1 MGSRQAPSLA
11 PSAVP
16 SPAPSELPSELTSP
30 APPDPAA
37 LPAPHRGPSGAE
49 RGRAAELRQLLQ
61 RAAHAYYVL
70 DAPVME
76 DPVYDRLYRELL
88 ELEGTFPELLR
99 PDSPTQRVGG
109 QPAEGFGSV
118 EHRIGLLSLDNAF
131 SLEEL
136 EAWYGRLLKVLDR
149 TPGPGETL
157 PALPM
162 VGELK
167 IDGNALA
174 LSYENGLL
182 VRAATRGDG
191 ERGEEITANVRT
203 IQSVPLRLQ
212 LADPP
217 AWVEVR
223 GEALIPDAT
232 FAAINAERTARGEAA
247 FANPRNACAGTLRQL
262 DPKVVAARRL
272 DFFAYT
278 LHLPEGADGLHG
290 SADGREGFGGAV
302 AGPDHRD
309 GRGPLNGLEAGDPPP
324 PRSQWE
330 ALRWLEAAGFR
341 VNPNAERLA
350 NLAAVEA
357 FFARWEEARKALP
370 YATDGVVVKLDD
382 LRLQDAAGITQKA
395 PRWAIALKYAAE
407 EAPSRLLRLTC
418 QVGRTGVVT
427 PVAEFEPVPLAGT
440 TVSRATLHNADRLA
454 ELDLHAGDTVVVRKA
469 GEIIP
474 EVVRVLP
481 ELRPA
486 GAAPLALPHTC
497 PECGSE
503 LVREEGEAATRC
515 VNSSCPAILRGSL
528 RHWVSKG
535 ALDVDGFGSKLI
547 EQLVERGLVR
557 SIADL
562 HRLDGALLASLERM
576 GEKSAAN
583 LVEALETSRRQPWH
597 RQLYGLGIHHV
608 GEVNAKALARAFPS
622 AAELATAALD
632 TPELI
637 TAVFGIGGEI
647 AQSLRQW
654 FATPANQA
662 LLVQLAQRGF
672 SLAAGAAERSG
683 AGAGGGAE
691 GPLAGQSFV
700 LTGTL
705 PSLSRS
711 QAQAR
716 IEAAGGRVIGSV
728 SRKTSWLVAGEEAGS
743 KLAKATALGVPVLD
757 EPALLALLAGG
768 PQGLPT
774 VPT

>member
-1 MGSRQAPSLA
+1 MSAANQNQA
-11 PSAVP
+11 
-16 SPAPSELPSELTSP
+16 
-30 APPDPAA
+30 
-37 LPAPHRGPSGAE
+37 
-49 RGRAAELRQLLQ
+49 RATELRRLLNH
-61 RAAHAYYVL
+61 AAHAYYVL
-70 DAPVME
+70 DAPELE

-88 ELEGTFPELLR
+88 ELEAAHPELIT

-109 QPAEGFGSV
+109 TPAAAFSSV
-118 EHRIGLLSLDNAF
+118 EHRIPLLSLDNAF
-131 SLEEL
+131 SSEEL

-149 TPGPGETL
+149 EPGT
-157 PALPM
+157 ALPM

-203 IQSVPLRLQ
+203 IASVPLRLQ
-212 LADPP
+212 LDAPP
-217 AWVEVR
+217 AWLEVR

-232 FAAINAERTARGEAA
+232 FAAINAERAERDEAP

-278 LHLPEGADGLHG
+278 LHLP
-290 SADGREGFGGAV
+290 
-302 AGPDHRD
+302 P
-309 GRGPLNGLEAGDPPP
+309 DPPQG

-330 ALRWLEAAGFR
+330 CLQWLQRAGFK
-341 VNPNAERLA
+341 VNPNAELLPD
-350 NLAAVEA
+350 LAAVEA
-357 FFARWEEARKALP
+357 FFSAWDTGRRSLA
-370 YATDGVVVKLDD
+370 YATDGVVVKLND
-382 LRLQDAAGITQKA
+382 LRLQDAAGFTQKA

-407 EAPSRLLRLTC
+407 EAPSRLLRLAC

-454 ELDLHAGDTVVVRKA
+454 ELDLHAGDTIVVRKA

-474 EVVRVLP
+474 EVVRVLG

-486 GAAPLALPHTC
+486 GATRLALPNLC

-515 VNSSCPAILRGSL
+515 VNSSCPAILRGAL

-535 ALDVDGFGSKLI
+535 GLDVDGLGAKLI
-547 EQLVERGLVR
+547 EQLVEKGLVG

-562 HRLDGALLASLERM
+562 YRLDGALLASLERM
-576 GEKSAAN
+576 GAKSAEN
-583 LVEALETSRRQPWH
+583 LVTALAASRAQPWH

-608 GEVNAKALARAFPS
+608 GEVSAKALAAAFPS
-622 AAELATAALD
+622 AAELATAAATAAA
-632 TPELI
+632 TPPSI
-637 TAVFGIGGEI
+637 TAVFGIGAEI
-647 AQSLRQW
+647 AQSLQQW
-654 FATPANQA
+654 FATPANR
-662 LLVQLAQRGF
+662 LLLEQLAGLGF
-672 SLAAGAAERSG
+672 SLAAGPGERAASAAA
-683 AGAGGGAE
+683 AGQQA
-691 GPLAGQSFV
+691 PLAGQTFV
-700 LTGTL
+700 LTGSL

-711 QAQAR
+711 AAQAL
-716 IEAAGGRVIGSV
+716 IEAAGGKVSGSV
-728 SRKTSWLVAGEEAGS
+728 SKKTSYVVAGEEAGS
-743 KLAKATALGVPVLD
+743 KLSKAEGLGVAVLD
-757 EPALLALLAGG
+757 EAGLRALLEM
-768 PQGLPT
+768 
-774 VPT
+774 

>member
-1 MGSRQAPSLA
+1 
-11 PSAVP
+11 
-16 SPAPSELPSELTSP
+16 
-30 APPDPAA
+30 
-37 LPAPHRGPSGAE
+37 
-49 RGRAAELRQLLQ
+49 
-61 RAAHAYYVL
+61 
-70 DAPVME
+70 ME

-88 ELEGTFPELLR
+88 ELEGSFPELLS

-149 TPGPGETL
+149 TPAPGEAL

-174 LSYENGLL
+174 LSYEHGVL

-278 LHLPEGADGLHG
+278 LHL
-290 SADGREGFGGAV
+290 SN
-302 AGPDHRD
+302 AG
-309 GRGPLNGLEAGDPPP
+309 NPPP

-330 ALRWLEAAGFR
+330 CLRWLEAAGFR

-350 NLAAVEA
+350 DLAAVEA

-382 LRLQDAAGITQKA
+382 LRLQDAAGFTQKA

-418 QVGRTGVVT
+418 QVGRTGAVT

-454 ELDLHAGDTVVVRKA
+454 ELDLHAGDTIVVRKA

-486 GAAPLALPHTC
+486 GALRVALPHTC

-503 LVREEGEAATRC
+503 LVREQGEAATRC

-535 ALDVDGFGSKLI
+535 ALDIDGLGTKLI
-547 EQLVERGLVR
+547 EQLVDRGLVR

-583 LVEALETSRRQPWH
+583 LVAALEACRHQRWH

-622 AAELATAALD
+622 AAELATAAAE
-632 TPELI
+632 TPETI

-647 AQSLRQW
+647 VQSLQQW

-662 LLVQLAQRGF
+662 LLAELEGLGF
-672 SLAAGAAERSG
+672 SLAAAEGERQAA
-683 AGAGGGAE
+683 AAPAGGQPLE
-691 GPLAGQSFV
+691 GQTFV

-705 PSLSRS
+705 EGLSRS
-711 QAQAR
+711 QAQAL
-716 IEAAGGRVIGSV
+716 IEAAGGKVSGSV
-728 SRKTSWLVAGEEAGS
+728 SRKTTWVVAGEEAGS
-743 KLAKATALGVPVLD
+743 KLAKAESLGVAVLD
-757 EPALLALLAGG
+757 EAGLRALLAAPAPG
-768 PQGLPT
+768 PSGD
-774 VPT
+774 

>member
-1 MGSRQAPSLA
+1 MSAANQDQARA
-11 PSAVP
+11 
-16 SPAPSELPSELTSP
+16 SEL
-30 APPDPAA
+30 
-37 LPAPHRGPSGAE
+37 R
-49 RGRAAELRQLLQ
+49 RLLNH
-61 RAAHAYYVL
+61 AAHAYYVL
-70 DAPVME
+70 DAPELE

-88 ELEGTFPELLR
+88 ELEAAHPELIT

-109 QPAEGFGSV
+109 TPAAAFSSV
-118 EHRIGLLSLDNAF
+118 EHRIPLLSLDNAF
-131 SLEEL
+131 SSEEL

-149 TPGPGETL
+149 EPGT
-157 PALPM
+157 ALPM

-203 IQSVPLRLQ
+203 IASVPLRLQ
-212 LADPP
+212 LDAPP
-217 AWVEVR
+217 AWLEVR

-232 FAAINAERTARGEAA
+232 FAAINAERAERDEAP

-278 LHLPEGADGLHG
+278 LHLP
-290 SADGREGFGGAV
+290 
-302 AGPDHRD
+302 P
-309 GRGPLNGLEAGDPPP
+309 DPPQG

-330 ALRWLEAAGFR
+330 CLQWLQRAGFK
-341 VNPNAERLA
+341 VNPNAELLPD
-350 NLAAVEA
+350 LAAVEA
-357 FFARWEEARKALP
+357 FFSAWDTGRRSLA
-370 YATDGVVVKLDD
+370 YATDGVVVKLND
-382 LRLQDAAGITQKA
+382 LRLQDAAGFTQKA

-407 EAPSRLLRLTC
+407 EAPSRLLRLAC

-454 ELDLHAGDTVVVRKA
+454 ELDLHAGDTIVVRKA

-474 EVVRVLP
+474 EVVRVLG

-486 GAAPLALPHTC
+486 GATRLALPNLC

-515 VNSSCPAILRGSL
+515 VNSSCPAILRGAL

-535 ALDVDGFGSKLI
+535 GLDVDGLGAKLI
-547 EQLVERGLVR
+547 EQLVEKGLVG

-562 HRLDGALLASLERM
+562 YRLDGALLASLERM
-576 GEKSAAN
+576 GAKSAEN
-583 LVEALETSRRQPWH
+583 LVTALAASRAQPWH

-608 GEVNAKALARAFPS
+608 GEVSAKALAAAFPS
-622 AAELATAALD
+622 AAELATAAATAAA
-632 TPELI
+632 TPPSI
-637 TAVFGIGGEI
+637 TAVFGIGAEI
-647 AQSLRQW
+647 AQSLQQW
-654 FATPANQA
+654 FATPANR
-662 LLVQLAQRGF
+662 LLLEQLAGLGF
-672 SLAAGAAERSG
+672 SLAAGPGERAASAAA
-683 AGAGGGAE
+683 AGQQA
-691 GPLAGQSFV
+691 PLAGQTFV
-700 LTGTL
+700 LTGSL

-711 QAQAR
+711 AAQAL
-716 IEAAGGRVIGSV
+716 IEAAGGKVSGSV
-728 SRKTSWLVAGEEAGS
+728 SKKTSYVVAGEEAGS
-743 KLAKATALGVPVLD
+743 KLSKAEGLGVAVLD
-757 EPALLALLAGG
+757 EAGLRALLEM
-768 PQGLPT
+768 
-774 VPT
+774 

>member
-1 MGSRQAPSLA
+1 
-11 PSAVP
+11 
-16 SPAPSELPSELTSP
+16 
-30 APPDPAA
+30 
-37 LPAPHRGPSGAE
+37 
-49 RGRAAELRQLLQ
+49 
-61 RAAHAYYVL
+61 
-70 DAPVME
+70 ME

-88 ELEGTFPELLR
+88 ELEATFPELLS

-109 QPAEGFGSV
+109 QPAEGFRSV

-131 SLEEL
+131 TLEEL

-149 TPGPGETL
+149 TPAPGEAL

-174 LSYENGLL
+174 LSYENGVL

-278 LHLPEGADGLHG
+278 LHLPEGADGLQG
-290 SADGREGFGGAV
+290 AADGREGPGGAV
-302 AGPDHRD
+302 AEPDQRD
-309 GRGPLNGLEAGDPPP
+309 GRGPRNGPEAGDSPP

-330 ALRWLEAAGFR
+330 CLRWLEAAGFR
-341 VNPNAERLA
+341 VNPNAELLGD
-350 NLAAVEA
+350 LAAVEA
-357 FFARWEEARKALP
+357 FCARWEDARRDLP
-370 YATDGVVVKLDD
+370 YATDGVVVKLND
-382 LRLQDAAGITQKA
+382 LRLQDAAGFTQKA

-440 TVSRATLHNADRLA
+440 TVARATLHNADRLA
-454 ELDLHAGDTVVVRKA
+454 ELDLHAGDTIVVRKA

-486 GAAPLALPHTC
+486 GALRLALPHAC

-535 ALDVDGFGSKLI
+535 ALDIDGLGTKLI
-547 EQLVERGLVR
+547 EQLVDRGLVR
-557 SIADL
+557 SLADL

-583 LVEALETSRRQPWH
+583 LVAALEACRRQPWH

-622 AAELATAALD
+622 ATDLATAALES
-632 TPELI
+632 PELI

-647 AQSLRQW
+647 AQSLQQW

-662 LLVQLAQRGF
+662 LLAELEGLGF
-672 SLAAGAAERSG
+672 SLAAGEGERQAAAKPAGERPL
-683 AGAGGGAE
+683 E
-691 GPLAGQSFV
+691 GQTFV

-705 PSLSRS
+705 AGLSRS
-711 QAQAR
+711 QAQAL
-716 IEAAGGRVIGSV
+716 IEAAGGKVSGSV
-728 SRKTSWLVAGEEAGS
+728 SRKTTWLVAGDEAGS
-743 KLAKATALGVPVLD
+743 KLAKAESLGVAVLD
-757 EPALLALLAGG
+757 EAGLRALLAAPAPGSSAD
-768 PQGLPT
+768 
-774 VPT
+774 

>member
-1 MGSRQAPSLA
+1 M
-11 PSAVP
+11 SAASP
-16 SPAPSELPSELTSP
+16 SPPSRAHDLWSSRARDLR
-30 APPDPAA
+30 A
-37 LPAPHRGPSGAE
+37 L
-49 RGRAAELRQLLQ
+49 LNQ
-61 RAAHAYYVL
+61 AAHAYYVL

-88 ELEGTFPELLR
+88 ELEITHPELVV

-109 QPAEGFGSV
+109 APAEGFSSV
-118 EHRIGLLSLDNAF
+118 EHRIGLLSLDNGF
-131 SLEEL
+131 STEEL

-149 TPGPGETL
+149 LPEPGQPL
-157 PALPM
+157 PALAM
-162 VGELK
+162 VSELK

-174 LSYENGLL
+174 LSYEHGLL

-203 IQSVPLRLQ
+203 IQAVPLRLQ
-212 LADPP
+212 LEDPP
-217 AWVEVR
+217 PWVEVR
-223 GEALIPDAT
+223 GEALIRDDT
-232 FAAINAERTARGEAA
+232 FAAINAERLGRGEAP

-262 DPKVVAARRL
+262 DPRVVASRRL

-278 LHLPEGADGLHG
+278 LHLPDDWRPASGERPG
-290 SADGREGFGGAV
+290 
-302 AGPDHRD
+302 
-309 GRGPLNGLEAGDPPP
+309 
-324 PRSQWE
+324 SQWDS
-330 ALRWLEAAGFR
+330 LQWLVAAGFR
-341 VNPNAERLA
+341 VNPNAERCA
-350 NLAAVEA
+350 DLAAVES
-357 FFARWEEARKALP
+357 FFSVWETRRAQLP

-382 LRLQDAAGITQKA
+382 LRLQDAAGFTQKA

-481 ELRPA
+481 ELHPPGARP
-486 GAAPLALPHTC
+486 LELPHAC

-528 RHWVSKG
+528 RHWVARA
-535 ALDVDGFGSKLI
+535 ALDVDGLGGKLI
-547 EQLVERGLVR
+547 EQLVDRGLVG
-557 SIADL
+557 SIAGL
-562 HRLDGALLASLERM
+562 YGLDEALLASLERL

-583 LVEALETSRRQPWH
+583 LVEALAASKTRPWH
-597 RQLYGLGIHHV
+597 RLLYGLGIHHV
-608 GEVNAKALARAFPS
+608 GAVNAKALARAFPS
-622 AAELATAALD
+622 AAELGKAAREA
-632 TPELI
+632 PEAI

-647 AQSLRQW
+647 AQSLQQW

-662 LLVQLAQRGF
+662 LLEQLAALGLP
-672 SLAAGAAERSG
+672 LAATDVERAE
-683 AGAGGGAE
+683 AGGGSAD
-691 GPLAGQSFV
+691 GPLGGTTFV

-711 QAQAR
+711 AAQAL
-716 IEAAGGRVIGSV
+716 IEAAGGKVSGSV
-728 SRKTSWLVAGEEAGS
+728 SKKTSYVVAGEEAGS
-743 KLAKATALGVPVLD
+743 KLTKAEALGVPVLD
-757 EPALLALLAGG
+757 EAGLRELLAPSDGPEGAG
-768 PQGLPT
+768 
-774 VPT
+774 